1 MKEKHYLQSL
11 NLLVVIIHRKIGTR
25 MSIYSL
31 TVVNNKGEAVSL
43 SSFKDNVILIIN
55 SATHC
60 GYTKQYEGLENLYQ
74 LYKDK
79 GFTILDFPSNTF
91 FQTPEND
98 EGISSFCA
106 VKYKTSF
113 PLFKKIDVNG
123 PNTDPLYTYL
133 KSQNETGK
141 EEPIGWNFTKFLI
154 NRKGQVVGRYPS
166 KTTPDDLIP
175 IIAAL
180 L

>member
-1 MKEKHYLQSL
+1 MSL
-11 NLLVVIIHRKIGTR
+11 
-25 MSIYSL
+25 YSL
-31 TVVNNKGEAVSL
+31 TVLNNKGEAVAL
-43 SSFKDNVILIIN
+43 SSFKDQVILIIN

-98 EGISSFCA
+98 EGISTFCS
-106 VKYKTSF
+106 VQYKTSF

-123 PNTDPLYTYL
+123 SKTDPLYVFL
-133 KSQNETGK
+133 KQQNEAGK

-154 NRKGQVVGRYPS
+154 NRQGQVVGRYPS
-166 KTTPDDLIP
+166 KTTPDDLLEL
-175 IIAAL
+175 IAPL

>member
-1 MKEKHYLQSL
+1 
-11 NLLVVIIHRKIGTR
+11 
-25 MSIYSL
+25 MSIYAL
-31 TVVNNKGEAVSL
+31 TVINIKGEAVSL
-43 SSFKDNVILIIN
+43 STFKDQVILIVN

-74 LYKDK
+74 RYKDK

-106 VKYKTSF
+106 DKYKTSF

-123 PNTDPLYTYL
+123 PHTDPLYAYL
-133 KSQNETGK
+133 KVQNDAGK

-154 NRKGQVVGRYPS
+154 NRQGQVVGRYPS
-166 KTTPDDLIP
+166 KTTPDDLI
-175 IIAAL
+175 AL
-180 L
+180 IEPLL